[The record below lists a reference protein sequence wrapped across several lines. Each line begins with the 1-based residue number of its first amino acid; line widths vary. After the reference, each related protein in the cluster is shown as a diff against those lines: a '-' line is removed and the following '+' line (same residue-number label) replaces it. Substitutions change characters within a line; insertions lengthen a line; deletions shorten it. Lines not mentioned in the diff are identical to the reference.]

1 MGRVLGALRERK
13 HSADDVA
20 MLLLLTGCRNEEIA
34 GLTWPEVQPDRLA
47 IDPARHK
54 SAQPLLVP
62 LSRQARALL
71 PPRATGRVWP
81 TQINWFHWQKKI
93 FERTG
98 TSGWHRHDLRRTVA
112 TLLANRFKYPPHIIE
127 AVLGHAHLG
136 GAALASIYNTD
147 RYLPEHTEALQRLDD
162 YYDTITF
169 PDESAGL
176 SPAV

>member
-1 MGRVLGALRERK
+1 MLGALRGRK
-13 HSADDVA
+13 RSADDVA
-20 MLLLLTGCRNEEIA
+20 MLLLLTGCRKEEIA
-34 GLTWPEVQPDRLA
+34 GADVARSAARQ
-47 IDPARHK
+47 ARHRLGAPK

-71 PPRATGRVWP
+71 PPRATGCVWP

-127 AVLGHAHLG
+127 AVLGTRISAG
-136 GAALASIYNTD
+136 
-147 RYLPEHTEALQRLDD
+147 QRLRAS
-162 YYDTITF
+162 TIRTL
-169 PDESAGL
+169 SARAYRSAAAGEL
-176 SPAV
+176 VDPWWPLAFG

>member
-1 MGRVLGALRERK
+1 MRRQRVFYEDELGCMLGALRGRK
-13 HSADDVA
+13 RSADDVA
-20 MLLLLTGCRNEEIA
+20 MLLLLTGCRKEEIA
-34 GLTWPEVQPDRLA
+34 GADVARSAARQ
-47 IDPARHK
+47 ARHRLGAPK

-71 PPRATGRVWP
+71 PPRATGCVWP

-112 TLLANRFKYPPHIIE
+112 RLLANRFKYPPHIIE

-136 GAALASIYNTD
+136 GAALARIYNTD

-162 YYDTITF
+162 YYDTIT
-169 PDESAGL
+169 
-176 SPAV
+176 

>member
-1 MGRVLGALRERK
+1 LGRVLGALRERK

-20 MLLLLTGCRNEEIA
+20 MLLLLTGCRKEEIA

-71 PPRATGRVWP
+71 PPRATGCVWP

-127 AVLGHAHLG
+127 AVLGTRISAG
-136 GAALASIYNTD
+136 
-147 RYLPEHTEALQRLDD
+147 QRLRAS
-162 YYDTITF
+162 TIRTL
-169 PDESAGL
+169 SARAYRSVAAGEL
-176 SPAV
+176 VDPWWPLAFG